1 MLATCDLFISV
12 SEVGRFCGFA
22 NRYRVPVVAESDLI
36 LALVLALA
44 TSLPLFREGHGY
56 HEQHA

>member
-1 MLATCDLFISV
+1 LLATCDLFISV

-36 LALVLALA
+36 LALA
-44 TSLPLFREGHGY
+44 TSLPFFREGHGY